1 MDELVNFL
9 SLSELFK
16 DIHPKDLEKLSD
28 FLETE
33 HFDVNINVFGE
44 DDLGD
49 NLYILY
55 RGSIKIIVRA
65 VWRMKQEEMI
75 QIIGPG
81 EIFGEF
87 SFIDG
92 SRRSAS
98 AVTVDKSKVLILSKE
113 KFDEFS
119 IDNPAAALSVM
130 QNFAW
135 ILTQKIRS
143 TTMLWRSD
151 KM

>member
-9 SLSELFK
+9 GLSELFK
-16 DIHPKDLEKLSD
+16 DIHTRDLERLSEL
-28 FLETE
+28 LEIK
-33 HFDVNINVFGE
+33 HLDANVDIFGE

-55 RGSIKIIVRA
+55 RGSVKIIVRA
-65 VWRMKQEEMI
+65 VWRMMKEEMI
-75 QIIGPG
+75 RIVRPG

-92 SRRSAS
+92 CRRSAS
-98 AVTVDKSKVLILSKE
+98 AITIERSKVLILSKE
-113 KFDEFS
+113 KFDRFS

-135 ILTQKIRS
+135 ILTQKIRN

-151 KM
+151 KI